1 MNRRPQIAVAALIVL
16 ITLQTDARA
25 AAPGRTTTA
34 PPMVPVHVLWL
45 HVDPLAPRSLYAG
58 GVLFCTDPT
67 QSCFPWLMHSTD
79 GGTSWSDLSI
89 GLAATVGR
97 AVVAPLQVAA
107 DGRRLYHVTSYYGG
121 SPASNAHY
129 VVQSPDAGLHWAA
142 IGDLN
147 PAQYGGGFRQ
157 VILSPVSA
165 QRLYAHDTPDPGG
178 WQTSADAGRT
188 WGPCADADATTNA
201 ATGVTHGATS
211 LVADPTHVDTV
222 YAVSD
227 QGNVLRSDDA
237 CAHWSTPRPA
247 PARDFTL
254 LFDPHEGTSL
264 VGQTSATGTPAD
276 RRYLSDDGGRT
287 WRAAPCPGALNG
299 VCPAFSVDNVFGA
312 GAAYGFVGDGVYRF
326 VGGGLAQSRLAVSNR
341 VPARTADIL
350 AVGGGARAGDPV
362 YLLRTGVAGNVH
374 GVLFRSTDAGRTWTR
389 LSVGALPNVAPPSTT
404 PGGLF
409 VAQTGHTVAEPFL
422 ARYRATNPYILGPPL
437 TEAFMEGSALTQ
449 VFEHTILELHGG
461 QVVFAQLPQAGGL
474 CRVSIAAV
482 KPDMRQFWQ
491 RNGGLAVFGAPLADC
506 DHSSP
511 GDDTEAHGTN
521 GDGSGRAY
529 DMQWFE
535 HARLERHPEI
545 ANARFRIL
553 LSLAGHDALKDLG
566 WAP

>member
-1 MNRRPQIAVAALIVL
+1 MNRRLRIAVAALILV
-16 ITLQTDARA
+16 ITLQADALA
-25 AAPGRTTTA
+25 AAAGRTTTA
-34 PPMVPVHVLWL
+34 PPVVPVHVLWL

-58 GVLFCTDPT
+58 GVLFCADPT

-79 GGTSWSDLSI
+79 GGTSWSDLSV

-97 AVVAPLQVAA
+97 AVVAPLIVAA
-107 DGRRLYHVTSYYGG
+107 DGQHLYHVTSYSGG
-121 SPASNAHY
+121 SPASNANY
-129 VVQSPDAGLHWAA
+129 VAQSADAGMHWAA

-147 PAQYGGGFRQ
+147 PAQYGGGFRR
-157 VILSPVSA
+157 VVLSPVSA
-165 QRLYAHDTPDPGG
+165 QRLYAHDSPEPGG
-178 WQTSADAGRT
+178 WQTSGDAGRT
-188 WGPCADADATTNA
+188 WGPCKDV
-201 ATGVTHGATS
+201 ATGLAHGATG
-211 LVADPTHVDTV
+211 LVADPTHVDMV

-237 CAHWSTPRPA
+237 CAHWTTPRPA

-264 VGQTSATGTPAD
+264 VGQTRASGTPAD

-287 WRAAPCPGALNG
+287 WRTALCPGALNG
-299 VCPAFSVDNVFGA
+299 ACPTFSVDNVFGA
-312 GAAYGFVGDGVYRF
+312 GAAYGFVNDGVYRF
-326 VGGGLAQSRLAVSNR
+326 VGGGPAQSRLAVSNR
-341 VPARTADIL
+341 VPARTSDIL
-350 AVGGGARAGDPV
+350 AVGGGARAGDPL

-374 GVLFRSTDAGRTWTR
+374 GVLFRSLDAGRSWTQ
-389 LSVGALPNVAPPSTT
+389 LSVGALPNLTPPSTA

-422 ARYRATNPYILGPPL
+422 ARYRATNPYILGQPL

-449 VFEHTILELHGG
+449 VFEHTILALHGS
-461 QVVFAQLPQAGGL
+461 QVVFDQLPQARGL

-491 RNGGLAVFGAPLADC
+491 RNGGSAVFGAPLADC
-506 DHSSP
+506 SQTGA
-511 GDDTEAHGTN
+511 GDDTEVHQTN

-529 DMQWFE
+529 AMQWFE
-535 HARLERHPEI
+535 QARLERHPEI
-545 ANARFRIL
+545 ANPRFRIL

-566 WAP
+566 WTP